1 MKIYT
6 PPTFLPVFAGLS
18 ICGLLLSGCGRAP
31 EPPAAKPEP
40 SATPVATPASS
51 VVAIPDEFMAPPP
64 APVKPVLPRV
74 VFATSAFEI
83 TTDQGIQGIGP
94 GEALTFVREE
104 GNDYVVQFGDLIF
117 QKNKS
122 YFADTF
128 VEQVQPASTPVAGEA
143 AAAPEPAPMQG
154 TSEPAAAEPDT
165 AATEDRIPA
174 PGELATDAAM
184 AGPALP
190 GEPPLSGS
198 VPEDPQLSAENKKI
212 DSLTDTIRDLNDE
225 IRTAQTELNQKSNR
239 SADKGGLSS
248 EEIAKTKRSIK
259 QLKAKRDELSGELT
273 EMGKP

>member
-1 MKIYT
+1 MNTHT
-6 PPTFLPVFAGLS
+6 PHTFLPAFAGLS
-18 ICGLLLSGCGRAP
+18 ICGLFLSSCGRAP
-31 EPPAAKPEP
+31 EPSAAKPEP
-40 SATPVATPASS
+40 SASPAAS

-117 QKNKS
+117 QKNKT

-154 TSEPAAAEPDT
+154 TTESGP

-174 PGELATDAAM
+174 PGEPATDASM

-190 GEPPLSGS
+190 GEPPLSGT
-198 VPEDPQLSAENKKI
+198 VPENPQISAENKKI
-212 DSLTDTIRDLNDE
+212 DSLTDTIRGLNDE
-225 IRTAQTELNQKSNR
+225 IRTAQTELDQKSHR
-239 SADKGGLSS
+239 TADKGGLSS

-259 QLKAKRDELSGELT
+259 QLKTKRDELSGELT